1 MMQFYRTNVFVRRGR
16 FAEIVMDDSVK
27 SFSQRISRV
36 NRRRQKMN
44 NNGVVRKVGKDG
56 LISAYPRR
64 RMPSFPLRGIVIL
77 VMTAFLYK
85 AVMFAWLGAAAY
97 GDCIEALAQG
107 TIVEQVG
114 AWILQADPATV
125 AFGTLI
131 KPLLPL
137 A

>member
-1 MMQFYRTNVFVRRGR
+1 
-16 FAEIVMDDSVK
+16 MDDSFK

-64 RMPSFPLRGIVIL
+64 RMPSFPFRGIVIL
-77 VMTAFLYK
+77 VMAAFLYK
-85 AVMFAWLGAAAY
+85 AVMFAWLGAATY
-97 GDCIEALAQG
+97 GDRVEALAQG
-107 TIVEQVG
+107 TVVEQVG
-114 AWILQADPATV
+114 AWILQADPAIVTV
-125 AFGTLI
+125 GNII